1 MSTHKQLELPFEEF
15 AATGS
20 VPPTAGE
27 HAEQQQEKVTAPAA
41 AAEMNIHGSGTKKIL
56 GLDLGVSSIG
66 WALIKEVNDKPSE
79 IIVMGV
85 RIIPLDT
92 DESDEFT
99 TGNSITKNQKRTA
112 RRTSRKGYYRYVLRR
127 KALTAELKK
136 HDMFDETLFHLPQ
149 LKLWELRAKAV
160 TEKISLKELGRVLYH
175 LNQKRGYKSSRSE
188 DNADKKDTE
197 YVAEVKNRYQKLKEE
212 GKTIG
217 QKFFEEL
224 SKNPRYRTKQQVF
237 PREAYIEE
245 FNAILKKQQE
255 FYPDVLTEEFIRHLR
270 DDIIYFQRKLKSQK
284 GLVSIC
290 EFEGFH
296 VKNKD
301 GKEIFTGPQVA
312 HRSNPLFQVEK
323 IWESINNIT
332 INDRQNNIF
341 PITLEHKHKIFEYL
355 DNNEKL
361 TQSEL
366 FNILG
371 IKDKSGWFGNK
382 MLKKG
387 LQGNLTK
394 MAIKNALKNEN
405 LEKIWLQ
412 FNLTVRS
419 TGTKTYQYH
428 PDSGEVINEAEGKIV
443 SEDCI
448 NQPLYQLWHTIY
460 SIPEIEECKNALIRK
475 FGFDEATAERLAKID
490 FSRLGYG
497 NKSVKAIRKI
507 LPYLMEGYKYSDAAS
522 LAGYNHSFSL
532 TKEQTEAR
540 KLLDKIPLLKKNAL
554 RQPVVEKIL
563 NQMIHI
569 VNDIIDENR
578 GWVTKEERDKG
589 LFEIRVELARE
600 LKQTKEERNKTFK
613 NINKIERE
621 NKEIEKILQDMG
633 VRANRK
639 NIIKYRLFNEING
652 DDKKVNAMCI
662 YTGKPFSLSDALNGN
677 EVDVEHIIP
686 KSLLFDD
693 SQSNKTLTF
702 RWVNQE
708 KGDRTAY
715 DYMASKGEAELNA
728 YIERVNK
735 LYKDGIINKAKRDKL
750 LMPADKIPQDF
761 IERQLRES
769 QYIARKSR
777 EILSQIAKNVWST
790 SGSVTEYL
798 RRLWGWDD
806 VLMNLHMQ
814 RIREIIPDP
823 LAEGITE
830 IVEWETHD
838 GQKHKKEVIK
848 GWTKRDDHRHHAI
861 DALVVACTKQ
871 GFIQRLN
878 TLSAKATRDEL
889 YKEVS
894 ARKEEFRESLSLLD
908 KYFISQRP
916 FTTRQVE
923 NKVAEIIVS
932 FKPGKKV
939 ATWGK
944 RFIKKNGKRI
954 KVQDRILVP
963 RGPLSEES
971 VYGKIKTIEKNKP
984 VKYLFENPHLIFKPY
999 IKELVEQ
1006 RLAEHGGDVKKAL
1019 ASLKKNPI
1027 YLDDKKT
1034 IPLEYGTCY
1043 KEEYVIKY
1051 PLQSLKL
1058 KDVPYIVDKK
1068 ARDLIAARLKQF
1080 NDNPKEAFKEPVFL
1094 DEAKT
1099 IPIRSVRLFTG
1110 LAAVEPIM
1118 YDDKGNPIGY
1128 VKPGN
1133 NHHIAIYMDD
1143 QGNKIPHLCTFWHAV
1158 ERKKYGLPVIIENP
1172 AMVWETILRKPEK
1185 YPQLFV
1191 EKLPQA
1197 NWNFLISLSEN
1208 ELFLLNLDEEYYQD
1222 LLRQRNYRELSKY
1235 IYRLQKLSLFDIYFR
1250 HHLETSVDDSDNK
1263 DVIVKTRKRI
1273 RIQSIKALFDAKVRK
1288 IKVNRLGE
1296 IIE

>member
-1 MSTHKQLELPFEEF
+1 MNIHKQLELPFEEPEQ
-15 AATGS
+15 GS
-20 VPPTAGE
+20 SSPQIHGSPD
-27 HAEQQQEKVTAPAA
+27 EQGQEKVTAPAS
-41 AAEMNIHGSGTKKIL
+41 MPDIHVPASGTKKIL

-66 WALIKEVNDKPSE
+66 WALIKEVNDQPSE
-79 IIVMGV
+79 IIGMGV

-99 TGNSITKNQKRTA
+99 KGNAISKNKERTLKRTA
-112 RRTSRKGYYRYVLRR
+112 RKGYYRYVLRR

-136 HDMFDETLFHLPQ
+136 HNMFDETLFHLPQ
-149 LKLWELRAKAV
+149 LELWGLRSKAV

-188 DNADKKDTE
+188 ENADKKDTE

-224 SKNPRYRTKQQVF
+224 SKNPHYRTKQQVF
-237 PREAYIEE
+237 PREAYMEE
-245 FNAILKKQQE
+245 FDAILKKQKE
-255 FYPDVLTEEFIRHLR
+255 FYPDVLTDNFIDHIRN
-270 DDIIYFQRKLKSQK
+270 DIIYYQRKLKSQK

-296 VKNKD
+296 VRNKD
-301 GKEIFTGPQVA
+301 GKEIFTGPKVA

-323 IWESINNIT
+323 IWETINNIT
-332 INDRQNNIF
+332 INDKRNNIF

-366 FNILG
+366 FKILG
-371 IKDKSGWFGNK
+371 IKEKSGWYWNK
-382 MLKKG
+382 MLQKG

-394 MAIKNALKNEN
+394 MAIKKALENEE

-412 FNLTVRS
+412 FNIT
-419 TGTKTYQYH
+419 TKPAGKKVYQYH
-428 PDSGEVINEAEGKIV
+428 PDSGEVINEIDGQIV
-443 SEDCI
+443 SEECI
-448 NQPLYQLWHTIY
+448 NEPLYQLWHTIY

-490 FSRLGYG
+490 FSRQSYG

-532 TKEQTEAR
+532 TKEQSAAR
-540 KLLDKIPLLKKNAL
+540 PLLDKIPLLKKNAL

-569 VNDIIDENR
+569 VNDIIDEKR
-578 GWVTKEERDKG
+578 GWVTQEERDKG

-600 LKQTKEERNKTFK
+600 LKQSKEERNETFK

-621 NKEIEKILQDMG
+621 NKEIEKRLQDMG
-633 VRANRK
+633 VRATRK

-652 DDKKVNAMCI
+652 DDKKVNAICI
-662 YTGKPFSLSDALNGN
+662 YTGKTFSLTDALNGN
-677 EVDVEHIIP
+677 EIDVEHIIP

-702 RWVNQE
+702 RWINQE

-715 DYMASKGEAELNA
+715 DYMASKGEAALNE

-735 LYKDGIINKAKRDKL
+735 LYKDGIIKKAKRDKL
-750 LMPADKIPQDF
+750 LMPADKIPKDF

-814 RIREIIPDP
+814 RIRELIPDP

-878 TLSAKATRDEL
+878 TLSAKATRDEI
-889 YKEVS
+889 YKTVS
-894 ARKEEFRESLSLLD
+894 ERKEEFRASLSLLD
-908 KYFISQRP
+908 RYFISQRP

-923 NKVAEIIVS
+923 NKAAEIIVS

-954 KVQDRILVP
+954 KVQDHILVP
-963 RGPLSEES
+963 RGPLCEES

-999 IKELVEQ
+999 IKDLVEQ
-1006 RLAEHGGDVKKAL
+1006 RLAEHKGDVKKAL
-1019 ASLKKNPI
+1019 ASLKSKPI
-1027 YLDDKKT
+1027 FLDENKT
-1034 IPLEYGTCY
+1034 VPLEYGTCY

-1051 PLQSLKL
+1051 PVESLKE

-1068 ARDLIAARLKQF
+1068 AREIIEARLKQF
-1080 NDNPKEAFKEPVFL
+1080 NGNPKEAFKEPVFL
-1094 DEAKT
+1094 DAAQT

-1110 LAAVEPIM
+1110 LSAVEPIR
-1118 YDDKGNPIGY
+1118 YNAEGQPIAY

-1133 NHHIAIYMDD
+1133 NHHIAIYIDE

-1172 AMVWETILRKPEK
+1172 REVWEKILNNQKE
-1185 YPQLFV
+1185 YPQIFLERLPLDEWHFYLSIQQNEIFYLNEKMSLSEV
-1191 EKLPQA
+1191 EKLNPFHLYRVQK
-1197 NWNFLISLSEN
+1197 ISFNGKQLE
-1208 ELFLLNLDEEYYQD
+1208 
-1222 LLRQRNYRELSKY
+1222 
-1235 IYRLQKLSLFDIYFR
+1235 IYFR
-1250 HHLETSVDDSDNK
+1250 QIYESQIDDSELSRRVLRFFPVKSLGSLEKLKPNK
-1263 DVIVKTRKRI
+1263 
-1273 RIQSIKALFDAKVRK
+1273 LK
-1288 IKVNRLGE
+1288 INRLGE
-1296 IIE
+1296 II

>member
-1 MSTHKQLELPFEEF
+1 MK
-15 AATGS
+15 
-20 VPPTAGE
+20 
-27 HAEQQQEKVTAPAA
+27 
-41 AAEMNIHGSGTKKIL
+41 TKKIL
-56 GLDLGVSSIG
+56 GIDLGVSSIG
-66 WALIKEVNDKPSE
+66 WALIKEENDKSPE
-79 IIVMGV
+79 IIGIGV
-85 RIIPLDT
+85 RIIPLET
-92 DESDEFT
+92 DENDEFT
-99 TGNSITKNQKRTA
+99 KGNSISKNQKRTLK
-112 RRTSRKGYYRYVLRR
+112 RTSRKLNYRYVLRR

-136 HDMFDETLFHLPQ
+136 QNMFDETLFQLPQ
-149 LKLWELRAKAV
+149 LNLWGLRAKAV
-160 TEKISLKELGRVLYH
+160 AEKISLKELGRVLYH

-188 DNADKKDTE
+188 ENADKKDTE

-217 QKFFEEL
+217 QKFYEEL
-224 SKNPRYRTKQQVF
+224 SKNQYYRTKQQVF

-245 FNAILKKQQE
+245 FDAILKKQQE
-255 FYPDVLTEEFIRHLR
+255 YYPDVLTDEFISHIRNN
-270 DDIIYFQRKLKSQK
+270 IIYYQRKLKSQK
-284 GLVSIC
+284 GLVSVC

-301 GKEIFTGPQVA
+301 GKEIFAGPKVA

-323 IWESINNIT
+323 IWEIINNIS
-332 INDRQNNIF
+332 IKDKRNNEF
-341 PITLEHKHKIFEYL
+341 PITLEQKQKIFEYL

-361 TQSEL
+361 SQTEL
-366 FNILG
+366 FKILD

-382 MLKKG
+382 MLSKG

-394 MAIKNALKNEN
+394 CTIKNALANDALAQK
-405 LEKIWLQ
+405 WLT
-412 FNLTVRS
+412 FNLNTKP
-419 TGTKTYQYH
+419 TGNRAYQYD
-428 PDSGEVINEAEGKIV
+428 PDTGEVINEIEGKIIGN
-443 SEDCI
+443 DCI
-448 NQPLYQLWHTIY
+448 NEPLYQLWHTIY
-460 SIPEIEECKNALIRK
+460 SIADLEECKNALIKK

-490 FSRLGYG
+490 FAKQSYG

-507 LPYLMEGYKYSDAAS
+507 LPYLMDGYKYSDAAS
-522 LAGYNHSFSL
+522 FAGYNHSNSL
-532 TKEQTEAR
+532 TKEETQAR

-569 VNDIIDENR
+569 VNDITDENR
-578 GWVTKEERDKG
+578 GWVSKEEREKG
-589 LFEIRVELARE
+589 LFEIRIELARE
-600 LKQTKEERNKTFK
+600 LKQSKEERNETFK

-621 NKEIEKILQDMG
+621 NKEIEKRLQELG
-633 VRANRK
+633 IRATRK

-652 DDKKVNAMCI
+652 DEKKLNAMCI
-662 YTGKPFSLSDALNGN
+662 YTGKTFSLTDALKGN
-677 EVDVEHIIP
+677 EIDVEHIIP

-702 RWVNQE
+702 RWINQE

-715 DYMASKGEAELNA
+715 DYMASKGEAALNE

-735 LYKDGIINKAKRDKL
+735 LYKDGIIKKAKRDKL
-750 LMPADKIPQDF
+750 LMPGEKIPKNF

-790 SGSVTEYL
+790 SGSVTGYL

-806 VLMNLHMQ
+806 VLMNLHIQ
-814 RIREIIPDP
+814 RIKEIIPDP

-848 GWTKRDDHRHHAI
+848 GWTKRDDHRHHAL

-878 TLSAKATRDEL
+878 TLSAKSTREDL

-894 ARKEEFRESLSLLD
+894 ERKEEFRESLSLLD
-908 KYFISQRP
+908 KYFVSQRP
-916 FTTRQVE
+916 FTTREVE
-923 NKVAEIIVS
+923 NKLAEIIVS
-932 FKPGKKV
+932 FKSGKKV

-954 KVQDRILVP
+954 KVQQNILVP
-963 RGPLSEES
+963 RGALSEES

-999 IKELVEQ
+999 IKKLVEQ
-1006 RLAEHGGDVKKAL
+1006 RIAEHEGDAKKAL

-1027 YLDDKKT
+1027 YLDEHNT

-1051 PLQSLKL
+1051 PIESIKE
-1058 KDVPYIVDKK
+1058 KDIPYIVDKK
-1068 ARDLIAARLKQF
+1068 IRELITERLKQF
-1080 NDNPKEAFKEPVFL
+1080 NGKEKEAFKEPVYL
-1094 DEAKT
+1094 DANQT
-1099 IPIRSVRLFTG
+1099 IPIRTVRMLTG
-1110 LAAVEPIM
+1110 LSAVEPVK
-1118 YDDKGNPIGY
+1118 YDKNGHPIAF

-1133 NHHIAIYMDD
+1133 NHHIAIYIDE

-1172 AMVWETILRKPEK
+1172 KEVWDKILNEKEK
-1185 YPQLFV
+1185 YPQSFL
-1191 EKLPQA
+1191 EKLPEDR
-1197 NWNFLISLSEN
+1197 WNLKVSLQEN
-1208 ELFLLNLDEEYYQD
+1208 ELFVIGFNIVNNSIENLSKKEMA
-1222 LLRQRNYRELSKY
+1222 KY
-1235 IYRLQKLSLFDIYFR
+1235 IYRVQKLSDFDIFFR
-1250 HHLETSVDDSDNK
+1250 HIYETVITDSYFK
-1263 DVIVKTRKRI
+1263 KATLKYLRI
-1273 RIQSIKALFDAKVRK
+1273 SSIKSWLEFNPIK
-1288 IKVNRLGE
+1288 ITVNKLGE
-1296 IIE
+1296 VLIK